1 MPCRPGETAAAYFRR
16 RKQLSLASRRGVE
29 RAEGRRWVKAPLSY
43 VCRPGD
49 RLRVA
54 ASEDPG
60 VLGPLVE
67 ALQRVGVKL

>member
-16 RKQLSLASRRGVE
+16 NKKLGLASRRGAERLVE
-29 RAEGRRWVKAPLSY
+29 KKWIKAPLSY

-54 ASEDPG
+54 SPEDPASLTPLAEVLRHIG
-60 VLGPLVE
+60 VDL
-67 ALQRVGVKL
+67 